1 MPAAATPPPTPL
13 SAAAGTPTTTTPH
26 PMAADIVTAGVVN
39 ASNVDDAL
47 AEATRLRALAAKPE
61 EEHLVTHPELLHG
74 VRPATAPKLSSGELE
89 QLERKRGAKR
99 EGKRKAASPAVAPFT
114 GAEQS
119 STAAAAPDG
128 RIEMPQGP
136 EPDPLSMLRGVFGM
150 GWAMMLGLCAC
161 VLHRRFCRSSKRRP
175 PWAGKSSHSRV

>member
-1 MPAAATPPPTPL
+1 
-13 SAAAGTPTTTTPH
+13 
-26 PMAADIVTAGVVN
+26 MAADIVTAGVVN

-119 STAAAAPDG
+119 STAAAAPNR
-128 RIEMPQGP
+128 RIETPREP
-136 EPDPLSMLRGVFGM
+136 EPDPLSMLRGVFGA
-150 GWAMMLGLCAC
+150 GWGMMLGLCAC
-161 VLHRRFCRSSKRRP
+161 VMSRRLCRSSKRRP
-175 PWAGKSSHSRV
+175 AWAGKSSHSRV